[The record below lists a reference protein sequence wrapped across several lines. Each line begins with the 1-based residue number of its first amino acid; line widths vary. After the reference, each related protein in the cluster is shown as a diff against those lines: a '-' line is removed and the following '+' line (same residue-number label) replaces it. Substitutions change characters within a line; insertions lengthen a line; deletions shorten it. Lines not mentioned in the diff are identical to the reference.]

1 MFRIFLFVMTNLAV
15 MLVLFITM
23 SFFNLERYT
32 GNNSMIGLL
41 VMALITGFGGS
52 LISLWMSKWVAKR
65 TMGVRLI
72 EKDNYSDNDE
82 KWLYET
88 VEKLSKKVNINMP
101 EVGMYE
107 GEANAFATGP
117 SKNNS
122 LVAISTGL
130 YHNMDYNEI
139 EAVLAHEIGHVANG
153 DMVTQTLLQGVLN
166 VFVILVSRAIGFIL
180 DKVLF
185 KNENNIGYT
194 IVVFVLEIL
203 LSILASLIVM
213 WFSRYREFRA
223 DEMGAQLSS
232 KQNMINALK
241 RLGNISTEPLPD
253 KMVGFGI
260 SGGKIAKL
268 FSTHPSL
275 EKRIEALEKL

>member
-1 MFRIFLFVMTNLAV
+1 MFRIFLFAITNLAV
-15 MLVLFITM
+15 MVVLYFTM
-23 SFFNLERYT
+23 SLLNLDKYM
-32 GNNSMIGLL
+32 GHGSISGLL

-52 LISLWMSKWVAKR
+52 IISLMMSKWIAKT
-65 TMGVRLI
+65 TMGVDLI
-72 EKDNYSDNDE
+72 NPNNYKNENE

-88 VEKLSKKVNINMP
+88 VSKLADKVNINMP
-101 EVGMYE
+101 EVGIYE
-107 GEANAFATGP
+107 GDANAFATGP

-130 YHNMDYNEI
+130 YNDMTLDEI

-153 DMVTQTLLQGVLN
+153 DMVTQTLLQGILN
-166 VFVILVSRAIGFIL
+166 VFVILISRAIGFVL
-180 DKVLF
+180 DKIIF
-185 KNENNIGYT
+185 KNENNTFYSIS
-194 IVVFVLEIL
+194 VFIFEIL
-203 LSILASLIVM
+203 LSILASIIVM

-223 DEMGAQLSS
+223 DEMGAKLSS
-232 KQNMINALK
+232 KENMINALK

-253 KMVGFGI
+253 KMAGFGI